1 MEKWEKNIRALA
13 EKNELLAERMKEIIL
28 EDKADR
34 VQVKKSDSGKE
45 ILAIERNGYIW
56 NLNSRLDPEGAADLY
71 AKRYE
76 IKPFYKYF
84 IFGLSDG
91 LVVQKILDQC
101 DESNALIICEPD
113 VKIMA
118 EAFRQYD
125 LEEILLDKRVWL
137 CLSEMKNDIYR
148 TVFAAVE
155 YSYIKLLEFCI
166 LPGYD
171 VLYTEECNKFID
183 EVIERI
189 SYEVADKN
197 TVITFNRKIPQNMLF
212 HMKHM
217 ISQRNVGQIKK
228 CLQNTNIEEI
238 PAIIVAA
245 GPSLDKNIKEL
256 KKAEGRAFIFVVDAA
271 LKTAIREGIRPDLVC
286 TVDPRAPERFY
297 ETVGEQEFLWCC
309 SSWTN
314 RYPIKEYGKKVF
326 YYNSIVPWWDR
337 VIQEELDYEYPKIES
352 GGCVS
357 AEAFQVACYLGFQT
371 IVFIGQDLA
380 FTGGQSHTKGIAG
393 VLGDNDEYIKNRR
406 LTQVEDIDGNLL
418 YTDFQMDVYRQWFEK
433 KIKYNEG
440 YLRVIDATE
449 GGAKIKGS
457 KILTLKETIAQECR
471 QPFGIHEI
479 LENMPPAFDEA
490 AQQRLYHKME
500 ELEKLKEDFR
510 KEVEKGISLEQE
522 LKEKAHC
529 IDRNETADRL
539 KQIAVQNEKIDHHPF
554 AAWIMLYTREEE
566 FRLKEDILVKE
577 NMEIAEMMER
587 SIRLLLSFQA
597 GIPLFE
603 EDYREV
609 FSR

>member
-13 EKNELLAERMKEIIL
+13 EKNELLAERMKEIIS

-34 VQVKKSDSGKE
+34 VRVKKSDSGKK

-91 LVVQKILDQC
+91 LVVQKILDKC
-101 DESNALIICEPD
+101 DESNALIICEPNAE
-113 VKIMA
+113 IMA

-171 VLYTEECNKFID
+171 VLYTEECDKFID

-189 SYEVADKN
+189 SYEVAHKN
-197 TVITFNRKIPQNMLF
+197 TFITFNRKIPQNMLF

-433 KIKYNEG
+433 KIKFNEG

-457 KILTLKETIAQECR
+457 KILTLKEAIAQECR

-529 IDRNETADRL
+529 IDRDETADRL
-539 KQIAVQNEKIDHHPF
+539 KEIAVQNEKIDHHPF

-577 NMEIAEMMER
+577 NMEIEEMMER

>member
-34 VQVKKSDSGKE
+34 VRVKKSDSGKK
-45 ILAIERNGYIW
+45 ILTIKRNGYIW

-91 LVVQKILDQC
+91 LIVQKILDKC

-113 VKIMA
+113 AEIMA

-217 ISQRNVGQIKK
+217 ISQRNVGQIRK
-228 CLQNTNIEEI
+228 CLQNTNAEEI

-297 ETVGEQEFLWCC
+297 ETVGEQEFFWCC

-326 YYNSIVPWWDR
+326 YYNSIVPWWDK
-337 VIQEELDYEYPKIES
+337 VIQEELDYEYPRIES

-357 AEAFQVACYLGFQT
+357 AEAFQLACYLGFQT
-371 IVFIGQDLA
+371 IIFIGQDLA

-406 LTQVEDIDGNLL
+406 LTQVEDINGKLL

-433 KIKYNEG
+433 KIKYNEE

-449 GGAKIKGS
+449 GGAKIEGS
-457 KILTLKETIAQECR
+457 KIFTLKEAIAQECR
-471 QPFGIHEI
+471 QPFEIHEI

-522 LKEKAHC
+522 LKEKASSL
-529 IDRNETADRL
+529 DRDETADSL
-539 KQIAVQNEKIDHHPF
+539 KEIAVQNEIIDHHPF
-554 AAWIMLYTREEE
+554 TAWIMLYTREEE

-577 NMEIAEMMER
+577 NMEIEEMMER

>member
-28 EDKADR
+28 QDKIEK
-34 VQVKKSDSGKE
+34 VQAKE
-45 ILAIERNGYIW
+45 LDNGEKILTVERNGYLW
-56 NLNSRLDPEGAADLY
+56 HLNSRLDPEGAADLY

-91 LVVQKILDQC
+91 RAIRKLLDQC
-101 DESNALIICEPD
+101 DESNALIICEPNAE
-113 VKIMA
+113 ILA
-118 EAFRQYD
+118 EAFRQFD
-125 LEEILLDKRVWL
+125 FEEILLDKRVWL
-137 CLSEMKNDIYR
+137 CISEMKNDIYR
-148 TVFAAVE
+148 TVFATVE

-171 VLYTEECNKFID
+171 VLYTEECSKFID

-189 SYEVADKN
+189 SYEVAHKN
-197 TVITFNRKIPQNMLF
+197 TFITFNRKIPQNMLF

-217 ISQRNVGQIKK
+217 IGQRNVGQIKEYLK
-228 CLQNTNIEEI
+228 KTGVEGI

-256 KKAEGRAFIFVVDAA
+256 KKAEGKAFIFVVDAA
-271 LKTAIREGIRPDLVC
+271 LKTAIREGIQPDLVC
-286 TVDPRAPERFY
+286 TVDPKAPERFY

-314 RYPIKEYGKKVF
+314 RYPVKNYGKKVF
-326 YYNSIVPWWDR
+326 YYNSVVPWWDG
-337 VIQEELDYEYPKIES
+337 VIQEELDYVYPKIES

-380 FTGGQSHTKGIAG
+380 FTGGQSHTKGIEG
-393 VLGDNDEYIKNRR
+393 VLGDNDAYIKTRR
-406 LTQVEDIDGNLL
+406 LTQVEDVDGNLL

-433 KIKYNEG
+433 KIKYNEDH
-440 YLRVIDATE
+440 LRVIDATE
-449 GGAKIKGS
+449 GGAKIQGS
-457 KILTLKETIAQECR
+457 KVLTLKETIEQECR
-471 QPFGIHEI
+471 HPFGIHQI
-479 LENMPPAFDEA
+479 LENIPPAFDETK
-490 AQQRLYHKME
+490 QQRLYHKME
-500 ELEKLKEDFR
+500 KLEELKEDFR
-510 KEVEKGISLEQE
+510 KQVEKGIFLEQE
-522 LKEKAHC
+522 LKEKAHSLNR
-529 IDRNETADRL
+529 DETAARL
-539 KQIAVQNEKIDHHPF
+539 KEIALQTEKIDHHPF

-577 NMEIAEMMER
+577 DMEIEEMMER

-603 EDYREV
+603 EDYKEV
-609 FSR
+609 ISG